1 MISKYYKQF
10 TIISG
15 CIMLLMPIIIVI
27 YVCVSPALNISR
39 LPYLIIL
46 LSMFIALCLD
56 VSLFRVSLRKWDAA
70 DKKEEDAF
78 TQLIADKLK
87 NYIDKKIHIE
97 FKHVPGV
104 TDPNEDRTLIGIL
117 RYGKV
122 YDNDIFDYYVEQEDG
137 AKIGFNTNFVIY
149 FEEVKEED

>member
-10 TIISG
+10 TIICG
-15 CIMLLMPIIIVI
+15 CIMLLMPISMVIYICVATSLNINKLVHLIVI
-27 YVCVSPALNISR
+27 ISM
-39 LPYLIIL
+39 LVVLG
-46 LSMFIALCLD
+46 LD
-56 VSLFRVSLRKWDAA
+56 VSIFKVALRKWDAA
-70 DKKEEDAF
+70 DIKEQEEF

-87 NYIDKKIHIE
+87 NYVGKKIRIE

-117 RYGKV
+117 RYGQV
-122 YDNDIFDYYVEQEDG
+122 YDNDVFDYYVEREDG

-149 FEEVKEED
+149 FEEVE